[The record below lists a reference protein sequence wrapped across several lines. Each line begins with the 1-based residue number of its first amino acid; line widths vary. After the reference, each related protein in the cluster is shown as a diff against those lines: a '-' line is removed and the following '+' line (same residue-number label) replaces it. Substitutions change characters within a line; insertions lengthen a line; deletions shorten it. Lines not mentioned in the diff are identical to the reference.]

1 MKMGRRASQEL
12 DDHLCQIE
20 IKVITVGISIYF
32 CLDKLEGT
40 GITVEGVIEDAE
52 RGCGEIP

>member
-1 MKMGRRASQEL
+1 MGRRASQEL